1 MHATIQGCSSRY
13 FPDLPM
19 LWNDLKGV
27 ASRWRELG
35 IQLDLDDGELNAISA
50 DDSGVAACM
59 RRVLNEWMAAETDDG
74 ERKRQIV
81 AALSSPCLGET
92 RLARQLDRGGFVFN
106 SCSGQY
112 TIVLSEQGT
121 VPTLMLS
128 PRHSVHCMHAIT
140 YDCGKPTGSQVY
152 KHSLSGGGGF
162 YFH

>member
-1 MHATIQGCSSRY
+1 
-13 FPDLPM
+13 M

-121 VPTLMLS
+121 VPTLMLP
-128 PRHSVHCMHAIT
+128 PRHSVHCMHAIVQYALHMT
-140 YDCGKPTGSQVY
+140 VGNLLEVKCIKTALVVGEDFTFTKST
-152 KHSLSGGGGF
+152 
-162 YFH
+162 